1 MPKAE
6 ATEAGKKGTKAAP
19 KIPHI
24 FVILFLFIA
33 LMAVLTY
40 IVPAGIYDRVPV
52 EGTSRMMID
61 PTSYHTVERTPVGLL
76 DLFVAIPQG
85 FVEAGWVVVLT
96 FCVGGAFMVLKETG
110 AIAVGVDALAHKM
123 SKRGIL
129 IIPILMALFATIDAF
144 IGMPELCMV
153 YVPVILPLMLVLGFD
168 SITAAAT
175 ALIGSAAGFT
185 AALTN
190 PFTVAIAQKIAGLP
204 LYSGINFRL
213 ITLITTLIIG
223 IVFVMRYAMKVRKD
237 PESSS
242 MYEIDEPRR
251 KALLEA
257 EEEEK
262 GHVSKKVKL
271 AGAAAVII
279 FLILIWGVLKYKW
292 DMPQIGGIFIAMA
305 VVCGLLGGL
314 SSRQLSESFLK
325 GCHDVLIGALI
336 IGIARGVAVVMVQ
349 GQIMDTIVFGL
360 ANVVKALPGTVTSV
374 GMLVVQS
381 LFNFLVPSGS
391 GQTLITMPIMAPL
404 ADIVGV
410 TRQTA
415 VLALQYGDGISN
427 IFYPTSGYFMASLA
441 LAGVPWE
448 KWAKFMLPL
457 FGIWSATG
465 AFFLIISQLIQ
476 WGPF

>member
-1 MPKAE
+1 MVSKKKVLVPKVSRM
-6 ATEAGKKGTKAAP
+6 
-19 KIPHI
+19 PHI
-24 FVILFLFIA
+24 FVILLSFIF

-40 IVPAGIYDRVPV
+40 IIPAGVYERVPV
-52 EGTSRMMID
+52 EGTTRMMID
-61 PTSYHTVERTPVGLL
+61 PESYHQVDRTPVSLL
-76 DLFVAIPQG
+76 KLLVAIPQG

-96 FCVGGAFMVLKETG
+96 FCVGGAFVVVKKTG
-110 AIAVGVDALAHKM
+110 AIAIGVDALAKKM

-129 IIPILMALFATIDAF
+129 VIPVLMAVFAFVDAF

-153 YVPVILPLMLVLGFD
+153 YVPILLPLMLVLGFD
-168 SITAAAT
+168 SITAAAV

-204 LYSGINFRL
+204 LYSGIYFRL
-213 ITLITTLIIG
+213 ITLITTLAIG
-223 IVFVMRYAMKVRKD
+223 IIFVMRYARKVQKN
-237 PESSS
+237 PQSSS
-242 MYEIDEPRR
+242 MYDFDKPRR
-251 KALLEA
+251 ETLLAEGSGESVKATT
-257 EEEEK
+257 K
-262 GHVSKKVKL
+262 QKL
-271 AGAAAVII
+271 AGISAIAMFLVLI
-279 FLILIWGVLKYKW
+279 FGVLKYKW
-292 DMPQIGGIFIAMA
+292 DMPEIGGVFIAIA
-305 VVCGLLGGL
+305 IVSGLLGGL
-314 SSRQLSESFLK
+314 SSKEISESFIQ
-325 GCHDVLIGALI
+325 GCHDVLVGALI
-336 IGIARGVAVVMVQ
+336 VGIARGVAVVMVQ
-349 GQIMDTIVFGL
+349 GQIMDSIVFGL
-360 ANVVKALPGTVTSV
+360 GNAVQSMPSAVTSV
-374 GMLVVQS
+374 GMLIVQS

-457 FGIWSATG
+457 FGIWTFTG
-465 AFFLIISQLIQ
+465 AVFLIIAQVIQ

>member
-1 MPKAE
+1 MV
-6 ATEAGKKGTKAAP
+6 GIKKGRQP
-19 KIPHI
+19 KGQRIPHI
-24 FVILFLFIA
+24 FVILFSFIF
-33 LMAVLTY
+33 LMALFTY
-40 IVPAGIYDRVPV
+40 IIPAGIFDRVPV

-61 PTSYHTVERTPVGLL
+61 PGSYHQVERTPVGLL
-76 DLFVAIPQG
+76 KLFVAIPQG

-96 FCVGGAFMVLKETG
+96 FCVGGAFVVVKKTG
-110 AIAVGVDALAHKM
+110 AIALGVDNLARKM

-129 IIPILMALFATIDAF
+129 IIPVLMTVFAVVDAF

-153 YVPVILPLMLVLGFD
+153 YVPIILPLMLVLGFD

-190 PFTVAIAQKIAGLP
+190 PFTIAIAQKIAGLP
-204 LYSGINFRL
+204 LYSGINYRL
-213 ITLITTLIIG
+213 IVLSVTLIVG
-223 IVFVMRYAMKVRKD
+223 IVFVMRYASKVRKD
-237 PESSS
+237 PLSSS
-242 MYEIDEPRR
+242 MYDLDKPRR
-251 KALLEA
+251 DILLAAEAGESVKATTRQ
-257 EEEEK
+257 
-262 GHVSKKVKL
+262 KL
-271 AGAAAVII
+271 AGISAIGM
-279 FLILIWGVLKYKW
+279 FGILIFGVLKFKW
-292 DMPQIGGIFIAMA
+292 DMPEIGGIFIAMA
-305 VVCGLLGGL
+305 IVSGLIGGL
-314 SSRQLSESFLK
+314 TSKEICESFID
-325 GCHDVLIGALI
+325 GCHDVLVGALI
-336 IGIARGVAVVMVQ
+336 VGIARGVAVVMVQ

-360 ANVVKALPGTVTSV
+360 GNAVKAMPAAVTSV

-404 ADIVGV
+404 ADIVGI

-415 VLALQYGDGISN
+415 VLALQFGDGVSN

-457 FGIWSATG
+457 FGIWSLVG
-465 AFFLIISQLIQ
+465 AVFLIIAQAIQ

>member
-1 MPKAE
+1 M
-6 ATEAGKKGTKAAP
+6 
-19 KIPHI
+19 
-24 FVILFLFIA
+24 
-33 LMAVLTY
+33 
-40 IVPAGIYDRVPV
+40 
-52 EGTSRMMID
+52 
-61 PTSYHTVERTPVGLL
+61 
-76 DLFVAIPQG
+76 
-85 FVEAGWVVVLT
+85 
-96 FCVGGAFMVLKETG
+96 
-110 AIAVGVDALAHKM
+110 
-123 SKRGIL
+123 
-129 IIPILMALFATIDAF
+129 
-144 IGMPELCMV
+144 
-153 YVPVILPLMLVLGFD
+153 
-168 SITAAAT
+168 
-175 ALIGSAAGFT
+175 
-185 AALTN
+185 
-190 PFTVAIAQKIAGLP
+190 
-204 LYSGINFRL
+204 
-213 ITLITTLIIG
+213 
-223 IVFVMRYAMKVRKD
+223 
-237 PESSS
+237 
-242 MYEIDEPRR
+242 
-251 KALLEA
+251 
-257 EEEEK
+257 
-262 GHVSKKVKL
+262 
-271 AGAAAVII
+271 
-279 FLILIWGVLKYKW
+279 YKW

-305 VVCGLLGGL
+305 VISGLLGGL

-360 ANVVKALPGTVTSV
+360 ANAVKALPGTVTSV

-465 AFFLIISQLIQ
+465 AVFLIISQLIQ

>member
-1 MPKAE
+1 M
-6 ATEAGKKGTKAAP
+6 GKVVKEEK
-19 KIPHI
+19 KSKVPHI
-24 FVILFLFIA
+24 FVILFLFIV
-33 LMAVLTY
+33 LMTILTY

-61 PTSYHTVERTPVGLL
+61 ANSYHYVDKTPVGLL

-96 FCVGGAFMVLKETG
+96 FCVGGAFMVVKKTG
-110 AIAVGVDALAHKM
+110 AIAIGVDGLAKRL

-129 IIPILMALFATIDAF
+129 IIPILMILFATVDAF

-168 SITAAAT
+168 SITAAAV
-175 ALIGSAAGFT
+175 ALVGSAAGFT

-204 LYSGINFRL
+204 LYSGIYFRL
-213 ITLITTLIIG
+213 ITLITTLIVG
-223 IVFVMRYAMKVRKD
+223 IIFVMRYARKVQKSPELSTMYDLDKPRREIFIAEGEGEEGKVRKATT
-237 PESSS
+237 
-242 MYEIDEPRR
+242 
-251 KALLEA
+251 KQ
-257 EEEEK
+257 
-262 GHVSKKVKL
+262 KL
-271 AGAAAVII
+271 AGASAGIF
-279 FLILIWGVLKYKW
+279 FLIVIFGVLRFKW
-292 DMPQIGGIFIAMA
+292 DMPQIGGIFIAMGI
-305 VVCGLLGGL
+305 VSGLLGGL
-314 SSRQLSESFLK
+314 SSKKISEAFVE
-325 GCHDVLIGALI
+325 GCRDVLVGALI
-336 IGIARGVAVVMVQ
+336 VGIARGVAVVMVE
-349 GQIMDTIVFGL
+349 GQIMDTIVYGL
-360 ANVVKALPGTVTSV
+360 AAGVKNLPGAVTSV
-374 GMLVVQS
+374 GMLIVQS

-457 FGIWSATG
+457 FLIWSGVG
-465 AFFLIISQLIQ
+465 AIFLIIAQMIQ